1 MTHTPTTPETKQVNH
16 PISIDALETFD
27 APTTAPFV
35 ERFEIPEFTSLC
47 PKTGQPDFANIVI
60 WYAPDKKCVELK
72 ALKMWMWSFRDVG
85 AYHEKLTA
93 DICADLAKKL
103 EPKWMLVEGNFWVRG
118 GVHTVVFASHG
129 AVPESLTTAR
139 LNKTDYRGY

>member
-1 MTHTPTTPETKQVNH
+1 MHTPTTPETKQVNH
-16 PISIDALETFD
+16 PITADQLETFD
-27 APTTAPFV
+27 APEGLFV

-47 PKTGQPDFANIVI
+47 PKTGQPDFANMVL
-60 WYAPDKKCVELK
+60 WYQPDKKCVELK

-93 DICADLAKKL
+93 DICRDLAKKL
-103 EPKWMLVEGNFWVRG
+103 APKWLLIEGNFWVRG
-118 GVHTVVFASHG
+118 GVHTVVHAFHG
-129 AVPESLTTAR
+129 PVPEALTVAR

>member
-1 MTHTPTTPETKQVNH
+1 MHTPTTPETKQVNH
-16 PISIDALETFD
+16 PISADALETFD
-27 APTTAPFV
+27 APSSVPFV

-60 WYAPDKKCVELK
+60 WYQPDKRCVELK

-103 EPKWMLVEGNFWVRG
+103 EPKWLFVEGNFWVRG
-118 GVHTVVFASHG
+118 GVHTVVYAEHG
-129 AVPESLTTAR
+129 AVPEALKIAR